1 MICIQKH
8 VAIGKRAG
16 IFGLEP
22 AIGRKSSNDAKFTS
36 QFSAGVGR
44 KISVQ
49 LNRFDAR
56 PFRGVANFVSTC
68 VNKNTDRTSAARYP
82 LDDLAGD
89 FWFDITR
96 ALRIKV

>member
-1 MICIQKH
+1 MECIKEH
-8 VAIGKRAG
+8 VTISDCTGVFRLKPYVGA
-16 IFGLEP
+16 E
-22 AIGRKSSNDAKFTS
+22 SSNDAKFTS

-56 PFRGVANFVSTC
+56 PFRGVANFVCTC
-68 VNKNTDRTSAARYP
+68 VSKNTDRTSAARYP

-89 FWFDITR
+89 FCFDITR